1 MRWQPLTLV
10 AIGLLM
16 AADQPAVGDEK
27 EAAVKE
33 DMKQLQGNWTVVSIQ
48 VNGKDLPQDKIGD
61 PNASVNGDEYRIHDF
76 RLRLTID
83 PTKKPKTID
92 MIGLKTG
99 QVLLTG
105 LYELEGDT
113 WKICLPVGN
122 AARPKAIKSE
132 PGSKSG
138 IIVYKRVKGC
148 SVKKGDRTP
157 KGDIHNNRTERFAA
171 ADRPR

>member
-16 AADQPAVGDEK
+16 AADQPAVGGEK

-61 PNASVNGDEYRIHDF
+61 PKASVKGDEYRIHDF

-92 MIGLKTG
+92 MDGKDGNGKPLSMIGI
-99 QVLLTG
+99 
-105 LYELEGDT
+105 YELEGDT
-113 WKICLPVGN
+113 LRICFAKPGTKE
-122 AARPKAIKSE
+122 RPTKMETKAD
-132 PGSKSG
+132 SG
-138 IIVYKRVKGC
+138 QSLIVYKRNKE
-148 SVKKGDRTP
+148 KP
-157 KGDIHNNRTERFAA
+157 
-171 ADRPR
+171 